1 MAGTPIFLL
10 QVFLLCKY
18 SRYLPTNPR
27 YVYCFQPW
35 NNKTICLSVCTPFGV
50 DFPIL
55 FELDLCFR
63 FRIDSTLGTCHPS
76 CFVCP
81 HSRASFLNGVQF
93 RNHQTYWSLLT
104 IPHFN
109 FRINEYHF
117 LAINLFCRRLNDA
130 FSKHSKEPERQK
142 APAGLRMVQSSP
154 YQLCH
159 SNVYSWL
166 LLRI

>member
-1 MAGTPIFLL
+1 MPLVLHPYVFLICIIDRYFSCIMAGTPISLL

-18 SRYLPTNPR
+18 SWYLPTNPR
-27 YVYCFQPW
+27 YHTFETW
-35 NNKTICLSVCTPFGV
+35 IKCLPFSTVCTPFGV

-63 FRIDSTLGTCHPS
+63 FRIDSTLGTWHPG

-81 HSRASFLNGVQF
+81 HSRASYLDGVQF

-104 IPHFN
+104 IPNFN

-117 LAINLFCRRLNDA
+117 
-130 FSKHSKEPERQK
+130 
-142 APAGLRMVQSSP
+142 
-154 YQLCH
+154 
-159 SNVYSWL
+159 
-166 LLRI
+166 